1 MKSPTIYLRRLLHA
15 ILRIPSETVGLFSK
29 IFQRLEG
36 MERNLMNRMTTLERK
51 VDMKNLQ
58 QLKVQNTNPA
68 ASPPPK

>member
-1 MKSPTIYLRRLLHA
+1 
-15 ILRIPSETVGLFSK
+15 
-29 IFQRLEG
+29 

-58 QLKVQNTNPA
+58 QLKVQNANPA